1 MLSHESGWQTEMAQ
15 ENAKV
20 VEPQFPVWAFITE
33 MTGIPAVFVFL
44 GLLVRRLRLAHPTTR
59 EELGRPPL
67 FIWAWPGSVIAP
79 LQAVV
84 ANVRLL
90 LFPFRTQSFQL
101 TDIGTVILMWL
112 VDLPD
117 WLELEAAS
125 ARPHHRFVNV

>member
-44 GLLVRRLRLAHPTTR
+44 GLLVSRLRLAHPATW

-67 FIWAWPGSVIAP
+67 FIWAWPGSVIAL

-84 ANVRLL
+84 ANVRPLL
-90 LFPFRTQSFQL
+90 LPFRT
-101 TDIGTVILMWL
+101 
-112 VDLPD
+112 
-117 WLELEAAS
+117 
-125 ARPHHRFVNV
+125 